1 MLKKKI
7 LISLV
12 IIQGLLIIA
21 GIIAIIFGVF
31 YKMSNNDNKT
41 IIMNKNI
48 GLNDVYLINEN
59 QYQQKLIKDNKAIF
73 QIVDIEMNKVLKE
86 ANEISQ
92 YAPRILSLTI
102 NPEKI
107 GALIGPG
114 GKNIKKIIEDT
125 ECEVNVD
132 DDGLVSSPCKH
143 NTCRYKPIKS
153 THTQFLLSHAKY
165 FYVSP
170 F

>member
-41 IIMNKNI
+41 IIINKNI

-59 QYQQKLIKDNKAIF
+59 QYQQKLVRDNKAIF
-73 QIVDIEMNKVLKE
+73 QIVDIETNKVLKE
-86 ANEISQ
+86 IV
-92 YAPRILSLTI
+92 I
-102 NPEKI
+102 EK
-107 GALIGPG
+107 
-114 GKNIKKIIEDT
+114 D
-125 ECEVNVD
+125 
-132 DDGLVSSPCKH
+132 
-143 NTCRYKPIKS
+143 
-153 THTQFLLSHAKY
+153 
-165 FYVSP
+165 
-170 F
+170 

>member
-48 GLNDVYLINEN
+48 GLNDVYLIDEN
-59 QYQQKLIKDNKAIF
+59 QYQQKLVKDNKAIF
-73 QIVDIEMNKVLKE
+73 QIVDIETNKVLKE
-86 ANEISQ
+86 IV
-92 YAPRILSLTI
+92 I
-102 NPEKI
+102 EK
-107 GALIGPG
+107 
-114 GKNIKKIIEDT
+114 D
-125 ECEVNVD
+125 
-132 DDGLVSSPCKH
+132 
-143 NTCRYKPIKS
+143 
-153 THTQFLLSHAKY
+153 
-165 FYVSP
+165 
-170 F
+170 

>member
-12 IIQGLLIIA
+12 VIQGLLIIA

-59 QYQQKLIKDNKAIF
+59 QYQQKLVKDNKAIF
-73 QIVDIEMNKVLKE
+73 QIVDIETNKVLKE
-86 ANEISQ
+86 IV
-92 YAPRILSLTI
+92 I
-102 NPEKI
+102 EK
-107 GALIGPG
+107 
-114 GKNIKKIIEDT
+114 D
-125 ECEVNVD
+125 
-132 DDGLVSSPCKH
+132 
-143 NTCRYKPIKS
+143 
-153 THTQFLLSHAKY
+153 
-165 FYVSP
+165 
-170 F
+170 

>member
-59 QYQQKLIKDNKAIF
+59 QYQQKLVKDNKAIF
-73 QIVDIEMNKVLKE
+73 QIVDIETNKVLKE
-86 ANEISQ
+86 IV
-92 YAPRILSLTI
+92 I
-102 NPEKI
+102 EK
-107 GALIGPG
+107 
-114 GKNIKKIIEDT
+114 D
-125 ECEVNVD
+125 
-132 DDGLVSSPCKH
+132 
-143 NTCRYKPIKS
+143 
-153 THTQFLLSHAKY
+153 
-165 FYVSP
+165 
-170 F
+170 

>member
-31 YKMSNNDNKT
+31 YKMSNNHNKT

-59 QYQQKLIKDNKAIF
+59 QYQQKLVKDNKAIF
-73 QIVDIEMNKVLKE
+73 QIVDIETNKVLKE
-86 ANEISQ
+86 IV
-92 YAPRILSLTI
+92 I
-102 NPEKI
+102 EK
-107 GALIGPG
+107 
-114 GKNIKKIIEDT
+114 D
-125 ECEVNVD
+125 
-132 DDGLVSSPCKH
+132 
-143 NTCRYKPIKS
+143 
-153 THTQFLLSHAKY
+153 
-165 FYVSP
+165 
-170 F
+170 

>member
-41 IIMNKNI
+41 IIMDKNI

-59 QYQQKLIKDNKAIF
+59 QYQQKLVKDNKAIF
-73 QIVDIEMNKVLKE
+73 QIVDIETNKILKE
-86 ANEISQ
+86 IV
-92 YAPRILSLTI
+92 I
-102 NPEKI
+102 EK
-107 GALIGPG
+107 
-114 GKNIKKIIEDT
+114 D
-125 ECEVNVD
+125 
-132 DDGLVSSPCKH
+132 
-143 NTCRYKPIKS
+143 
-153 THTQFLLSHAKY
+153 
-165 FYVSP
+165 
-170 F
+170 